1 MEQPMTTPPIYNVNN
16 IIIVP
21 NAIPDNKVVALQQ
34 YQKRFGED
42 AVTGMIAGPSEF
54 EDNKDRDK
62 TRETI
67 RSCKTS
73 WINPDSKFNSELVS
87 AVTGLIQTV
96 ALQNY
101 GFDFHRCEPLQ
112 YTQYTYHEDNE
123 VKDHYDWHIDSHLTA
138 RPVPFDR
145 KVSVSIQ
152 LSDSEDYTGCDLTFP
167 GWDTMFEN
175 AKNDKEQEM
184 VGIDLVKGAPILYSD
199 AQKLL
204 RQKGTAIFFPSMFAH
219 RVTPIESG
227 ERFALVCWLQGPKYR

>member
-1 MEQPMTTPPIYNVNN
+1 MEQPQFQIYNINN
-16 IIIVP
+16 VIVVP
-21 NAIPDNKVVALQQ
+21 NALPDSKIVALQQ

-54 EDNKDRDK
+54 IDNKDNDK

-73 WINPDSKFNSELVS
+73 WINPDSKFNSELVN

-123 VKDHYDWHIDSHLTA
+123 VKDHYDWHMDSFLLA
-138 RPVPFDR
+138 RPTPFDR

-152 LSDSEDYTGCDLTFP
+152 LSDSDDYTGCDLTFP
-167 GWDTMFEN
+167 GWDTMFDSAEN
-175 AKNDKEQEM
+175 IDESVGQSFVDGSVIKSSEAKE
-184 VGIDLVKGAPILYSD
+184 I
-199 AQKLL
+199 L

>member
-1 MEQPMTTPPIYNVNN
+1 MEQPQQLQIYNINN
-16 IIIVP
+16 VIVVP
-21 NAIPDNKVVALQQ
+21 NALPDSKITALQQ
-34 YQKRFGED
+34 YQKRFGQEEGVATVASGSTFDED
-42 AVTGMIAGPSEF
+42 GGRNI
-54 EDNKDRDK
+54 DN
-62 TRETI
+62 I

-73 WINPDSKFNSELVS
+73 WINPDSKFNSELVNV
-87 AVTGLIQTV
+87 VTGLIQTI

-112 YTQYTYHEDNE
+112 YTHYTYSEDKDI
-123 VKDHYDWHIDSHLTA
+123 KDHYDWHIDSHLMA
-138 RPVPFDR
+138 RPSPFDR

-152 LSDSEDYTGCDLTFP
+152 LSDSDDYTGCDLTFP

-175 AKNDKEQEM
+175 AEKDKEQEI
-184 VGIDLVKGAPILYSD
+184 VGMSFLDGSPLLYSD
-199 AQKLL
+199 AQTVL

>member
-1 MEQPMTTPPIYNVNN
+1 MEEIPQLSIYNINN
-16 IIIVP
+16 VMVVP
-21 NAIPDNKVVALQQ
+21 NAIPDNKIIALQQ
-34 YQKRFGED
+34 YQKRFGQDPVVGTVANSNSFD
-42 AVTGMIAGPSEF
+42 ADAGRNI
-54 EDNKDRDK
+54 DN
-62 TRETI
+62 I

-73 WINPDSKFNSELVS
+73 WILPDSKFNIELVN
-87 AVTGLIQTV
+87 AVTGLITSV
-96 ALQNY
+96 SLQNY

-112 YTQYTYHEDNE
+112 YTHYTYHEDNDI
-123 VKDHYDWHIDSHLTA
+123 KDHYDWHIDSHLMA

-152 LSDSEDYTGCDLTFP
+152 LSDSDDYTGCDLTFP

-175 AKNDKEQEM
+175 AKNDKEQEI

>member
-54 EDNKDRDK
+54 EDNEDRDK

-123 VKDHYDWHIDSHLTA
+123 VKDHYDWHIDSFLLA
-138 RPVPFDR
+138 RPTPFDR

-152 LSDSEDYTGCDLTFP
+152 LSDSTDYTGCDLTFP
-167 GWDTMFEN
+167 GWDKMFELSE
-175 AKNDKEQEM
+175 KNDEDVATNM
-184 VGIDLVKGAPILYSD
+184 INGISIKGDELKSI
-199 AQKLL
+199 L
-204 RQKGTAIFFPSMFAH
+204 RQKGTAIFFPSMFHH